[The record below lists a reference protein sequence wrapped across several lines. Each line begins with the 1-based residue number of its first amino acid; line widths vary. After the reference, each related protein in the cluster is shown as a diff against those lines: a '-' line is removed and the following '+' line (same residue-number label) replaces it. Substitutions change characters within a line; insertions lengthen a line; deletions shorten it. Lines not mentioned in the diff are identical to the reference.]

1 MSELKKFPN
10 QFIDNQFVP
19 YIDESELKDL
29 IASLAYTI
37 SEKYRHQ
44 ELVLVGVLKGGHFFL
59 CDLVREI
66 KEVKVLI
73 DFVKI
78 AVIKDNQKGIKPLSG
93 TPTFR
98 MEGDITQNITGK
110 HVLIVTEIIAS
121 ARTLHFLKERLELC
135 KPASLEFISLF
146 DKPYKRT
153 IPLRAN
159 LIGKKIDDQFLVG
172 YGLDLEEYCRNL
184 KNIYYLKYPQ

>member
-1 MSELKKFPN
+1 MSETKKFPN
-10 QFIDNQFVP
+10 QYIDNQFVP
-19 YIDESELKDL
+19 YVDEKELKDL

-66 KEVKVLI
+66 KEVKVFI

-78 AVIKDNQKGIKPLSG
+78 AVIKDNHSGIKPLSG

-135 KPASLEFISLF
+135 KPSSLEFISLF

-159 LIGKKIDDQFLVG
+159 FIGKKIDDQFLVG